1 MYISGVHQGKTMM
14 TVSIKE
20 ARENMKSLLDRVAA
34 GEEIALL
41 RRGREVARL
50 IPPKTTRRR
59 LPSLEAFRRE
69 VAVRGRPL
77 SDDVVKGRREER
89 Y

>member
-1 MYISGVHQGKTMM
+1 MS

-20 ARENMKSLLDRVAA
+20 AQENLRSLLDRVAA

-50 IPPKTTRRR
+50 IPPRSTRRR
-59 LPSLEAFRRE
+59 LPSLEAFRRIVNVE
-69 VAVRGRPL
+69 GRPL
-77 SDDVVKGRREER
+77 SGEVAEGRREER

>member
-1 MYISGVHQGKTMM
+1 MPN
-14 TVSIKE
+14 VSIKE
-20 ARENMKSLLDRVAA
+20 ARANLRSLLDRVAA

-50 IPPKTTRRR
+50 IPPKSRQRR
-59 LPSLEAFRRE
+59 LPTLDAFRRS
-69 VAVRGRPL
+69 VAAEGRPL
-77 SDDVVKGRREER
+77 SAEVARGRREER

>member
-1 MYISGVHQGKTMM
+1 MT

-50 IPPKTTRRR
+50 VPPRTRRRR
-59 LPSLEAFRRE
+59 LPSLEVFRRA
-69 VAVRGRPL
+69 VAVGGRPL
-77 SDDVVKGRREER
+77 SAEVARGRREER